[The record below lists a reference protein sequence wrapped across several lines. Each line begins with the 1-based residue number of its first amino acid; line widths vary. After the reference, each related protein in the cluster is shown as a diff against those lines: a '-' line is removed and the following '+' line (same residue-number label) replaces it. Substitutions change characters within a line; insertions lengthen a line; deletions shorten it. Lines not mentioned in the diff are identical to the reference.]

1 MVQVEV
7 SLTKRDIMT
16 ARLVVFYR
24 SGFGVAIILLALGL
38 ALANYTFLQ
47 LGRTEGGSF
56 LGAVWLPLLLGWLI
70 IPGAVAAAGINGAAV
85 RKVLVPIQYRFDEAG
100 IHVVAPHVTGR
111 FEWSEVRT
119 AYESQ
124 RLLVFTTPGALQV
137 IPKRFLSPE
146 TFAALKALVRTSLG
160 PRARFKRDFAV

>member
-1 MVQVEV
+1 MVQADVT
-7 SLTKRDIMT
+7 LTKRDIMT

-24 SGFGVAIILLALGL
+24 SGFGIAIILLALGL

-47 LGRTEGGSF
+47 LGPGSSF

>member
-7 SLTKRDIMT
+7 NLTKRDIMT
-16 ARLVVFYR
+16 ARLVVFFR

-85 RKVLVPIQYRFDEAG
+85 RKVLVPI
-100 IHVVAPHVTGR
+100 
-111 FEWSEVRT
+111 
-119 AYESQ
+119 
-124 RLLVFTTPGALQV
+124 
-137 IPKRFLSPE
+137 
-146 TFAALKALVRTSLG
+146 
-160 PRARFKRDFAV
+160 